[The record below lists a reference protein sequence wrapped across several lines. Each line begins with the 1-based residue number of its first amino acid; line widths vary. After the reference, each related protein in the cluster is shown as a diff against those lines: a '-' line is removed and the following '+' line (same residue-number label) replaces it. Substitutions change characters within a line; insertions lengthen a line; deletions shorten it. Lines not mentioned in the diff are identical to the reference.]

1 MTPTENPQ
9 DTPDQGSGELLA
21 KPAPASTSSSTPRPG
36 DVVIHATRN
45 VARHADEDQALVV
58 IGSSSVRMV
67 PDDPNDERR
76 EVHLHAV
83 PIGWVKDLYQVP
95 KTSPIP
101 AVAAGGYAELR
112 PGAYRL
118 P

>member
-1 MTPTENPQ
+1 MTTTENPDGPGQ
-9 DTPDQGSGELLA
+9 DSTDVLA
-21 KPAPASTSSSTPRPG
+21 KHASPSTQGVPQPG

-45 VARHADEDQALVV
+45 AARHADEDQALVV
-58 IGSSSVRMV
+58 IGSSDVRMV
-67 PDDPNDERR
+67 LDDPNDERR

-95 KTSPIP
+95 KTAPIP
-101 AVAAGGYAELR
+101 VVVAGAYAELR

>member
-1 MTPTENPQ
+1 MTATENPQ
-9 DTPDQGSGELLA
+9 DTPDQGTDELLA
-21 KPAPASTSSSTPRPG
+21 KHARADAPATPQPG

-58 IGSSSVRMV
+58 IGSSDVRMSL
-67 PDDPNDERR
+67 DDPNDERR
-76 EVHLHAV
+76 ETHLHAV

-95 KTSPIP
+95 RTAPVP
-101 AVAAGGYAELR
+101 AVSAGAYAQLR
-112 PGAYRL
+112 PGSYRL